1 MAIKTSKAR
10 IATAALL
17 AGLLAAQPIAGT
29 IAAIARPTLANAAEI
44 SATPGDKQLD
54 TIVRIKQQLETA
66 QVQINALKANKQM
79 SDADKQK
86 QIDQLNLE
94 ITKLNA
100 EFEQLTVKANLES
113 RSKEIKSQLDAL
125 KQGLGK
131 CTFTDDAKTKA
142 VASTTLQVDAA
153 ITEFN
158 GIMSNKQTSDG
169 QKQTLLEEF
178 VSKKFA
184 KLSVDALKLINDG
197 TSIEQQLNQLEKK
210 VAELEKKTNECK
222 FINVDRVKELEN
234 VKAQIA
240 GTKQYIANLLKDKKQ
255 SAADKQKAIAALEQH
270 ISGLNA
276 KVELL
281 ADHSSIEAQ
290 LAQLNVTVQ
299 QLETQL
305 KDCDFNDSA
314 KSTEVATA
322 QKELKAINAE
332 IMKILNDSKSSATDQ
347 QKAVDAVTHRVTS
360 VKATVAEL
368 SKAAK
373 QDVNALIKELESKL
387 DAVQSKADA
396 IEFKSEPKTKELS
409 NAKQA
414 LASLKDQLSQLRK
427 DGTKSNADKKSDC
440 KTIEKKINEQEKKVD
455 VLKKESAVELRAAKI
470 ADALDALQ
478 HRADAIKTDAKDKQ
492 EALDKA
498 KLEIAE
504 ARTQLHD
511 ILNDQKSSSED
522 KTKALDELDKKT
534 LDIDAQLQK
543 IEDAIKLEEKQKS
556 KQAIKDRVNKAKNG
570 GKNGARHGGKR
581 LAQTGDPVTAAA
593 SIASSAG
600 LALGAVGSLL
610 RKMKKF

>member
-54 TIVRIKQQLETA
+54 TIAKIKQQLETA
-66 QVQINALKANKQM
+66 QAQINALKANKQM
-79 SDADKQK
+79 SNSDKQK

-153 ITEFN
+153 IAEFD
-158 GIMSNKQTSDG
+158 GIMGNKKTSDG

-210 VAELEKKTNECK
+210 VIELEKKTNECK
-222 FINVDRVKELEN
+222 LINVDRAKELEN

-240 GTKQYIANLLKDKKQ
+240 GTKQYITNLLNDKKQ

-281 ADHSSIEAQ
+281 ADHSSVEAQ
-290 LAQLNVTVQ
+290 LAQLNATVQ

-314 KSTEVATA
+314 KATEVATA

-332 IMKILNDSKSSATDQ
+332 IMKILNDSKSSATEQ

-360 VKATVAEL
+360 VKATVNEL

-373 QDVNALIKELESKL
+373 QDVNSLIKELESKL

-414 LASLKDQLSQLRK
+414 LASLKDQLSKLRT
-427 DGTKSNADKKSDC
+427 DSAKSNAAKKSDC
-440 KTIEKKINEQEKKVD
+440 KTIEKKIGEQQKKVD
-455 VLKKESAVELRAAKI
+455 TLKKESAVELRAAKI
-470 ADALDALQ
+470 ADAIDALQ
-478 HRADAIKTDAKDKQ
+478 HRADSIKTDAKDKQ
-492 EALDKA
+492 EALEKA

-511 ILNDQKSSSED
+511 ILTDEKSSPED

-593 SIASSAG
+593 SIASTAG